1 MSALTIL
8 AGAFTGLLLGL
19 LGSGGS
25 IVTMP
30 ALMYLLDIDPKPA
43 IAMSLGIVGATAL
56 VSALQHWWRGNVNM
70 PVVLVF
76 GLFGAAGTFVGAKI
90 GTIMPTEL
98 QLALFTAIMYV
109 AAYKMLMPSRSAHSI
124 PATNMSH
131 VRQPNAGQVS
141 VAAAIPLRHGPIAVH
156 GVTVGILTGIVGVG
170 GGFLIVPAL
179 VLLSNLSMKEAVGTS
194 LLIIAMKSFAGFAG
208 YAGSVP
214 MNFTLLGTF
223 TAVAIVGGVA
233 GGFVSHKVPGMV
245 LRKGF
250 AVFLVVVATYIL
262 LREFTTS
269 LV

>member
-1 MSALTIL
+1 MSILTIL
-8 AGAFTGLLLGL
+8 AGACTGLLLGL

-56 VSALQHWWRGNVNM
+56 VSSLQHWWRGAVNI
-70 PVVLVF
+70 PIVCVF
-76 GLFGAAGTFVGAKI
+76 GLFGAVGTFAGAKI
-90 GTIMPTEL
+90 GTIMPAAL

-109 AAYKMLMPSRSAHSI
+109 AAYKMLKSARPARSNSHSEI
-124 PATNMSH
+124 SS
-131 VRQPNAGQVS
+131 AGQVA
-141 VAAAIPLRHGPIAVH
+141 AAAIPLRYGPIAVH
-156 GVTVGILTGIVGVG
+156 GVLVGILTGIIGVG

-194 LLIIAMKSFAGFAG
+194 LLIIAVKSFAGFAG

-214 MNFTLLGTF
+214 MDFHILGTF
-223 TAVAIVGGVA
+223 TAVAIGGGVV
-233 GGFVSHKVPGMV
+233 GGFVSHKVPGLI

-250 AVFLVVVATYIL
+250 AAFLIVVATYIVF
-262 LREFTTS
+262 REFAAG
-269 LV
+269 LI